1 MRSTAYSS
9 IRKADGVHMTKDEI
23 ERLLAKPTITVP
35 EAGAIL
41 GVSRNPAYEAAG
53 RGDFPTI
60 KVGRSIKVPT
70 APLRRL
76 LGLDGASSP
85 KAA

>member
-1 MRSTAYSS
+1 
-9 IRKADGVHMTKDEI
+9 MTKDEI
-23 ERLLAKPTITVP
+23 EHLLAKPTITVP
-35 EAGAIL
+35 QAGAIL
-41 GVSRNPAYEAAG
+41 GVTRNPAYLAAA

-70 APLRRL
+70 APLKRL
-76 LGLDGASSP
+76 LGFEDASP